1 MGPQLWGSILKHE
14 DLPLNLFIAHKQ
26 YSSTQYS
33 KETTKI
39 SLCFSFCGS
48 ILTSLLINILLA
60 EGWKDMII
68 RLKQALGSFSK
79 T

>member
-14 DLPLNLFIAHKQ
+14 DLPLNSFIAHKQ

-39 SLCFSFCGS
+39 SVFF
-48 ILTSLLINILLA
+48 ILWTHPYQS
-60 EGWKDMII
+60 
-68 RLKQALGSFSK
+68 SH
-79 T
+79 